1 MKKRNMGLQG
11 SLTSYGDDEFSYF
24 LRRSFAKS
32 MGYSDE
38 ELDRPIVG
46 ITNTGSG
53 MVSCHGTVPQLI
65 EAVKRGVVSAGGLPI
80 DFPTISL
87 GEPFLNPTSMLY
99 RNLMAIDTEEMIR
112 AHPIDAVVLIGG
124 CDKTVPA
131 QLMAAASANVPAILL
146 VTGPMMTGSY
156 RGERLGACTDCRRL
170 WGEFR
175 GGRLDKT
182 EINEISGHLMPTS
195 GTCMVM
201 GTAST
206 MACISEA
213 LGMMLPG
220 GASIPAV
227 NSDRMRH
234 AVETGICA
242 VRMID
247 KKGPSP
253 RDILTPRSLH
263 NAFRVL
269 LAIGGSTNAVIH
281 LAALAGR
288 LGINI
293 DYSALDKLGRQTP
306 VLVDLK
312 PSGSHYM
319 EDLNKAGGLA
329 PVLKEL
335 SSLLYLD
342 CLTVTGESLG
352 EILEKSLIPWPQNVV
367 KRLSEPI
374 YREGGIA
381 VLHGNIAP
389 DGAIIKH
396 SAATRKLLKHIGR
409 AVVFESLDDLSERID
424 NPDLDVTADDIL
436 VLRNAGP
443 KGAPG
448 MPEAGYIPIPKKL
461 AKEGVKDMVR
471 ISDARMSGTAFGTI
485 VLHVCPEA
493 AIGGALAVVKNGDQI
508 ALDVEN
514 RQLNVL
520 ISNDELESRVAA
532 WKAPPPHLGADR
544 GWLALHL
551 SHVQQAN
558 RGCDFDFLSLPPNG
572 SKTPTL
578 C

>member
-1 MKKRNMGLQG
+1 
-11 SLTSYGDDEFSYF
+11 
-24 LRRSFAKS
+24 
-32 MGYSDE
+32 
-38 ELDRPIVG
+38 
-46 ITNTGSG
+46 
-53 MVSCHGTVPQLI
+53 
-65 EAVKRGVVSAGGLPI
+65 
-80 DFPTISL
+80 
-87 GEPFLNPTSMLY
+87 
-99 RNLMAIDTEEMIR
+99 
-112 AHPIDAVVLIGG
+112 
-124 CDKTVPA
+124 
-131 QLMAAASANVPAILL
+131 
-146 VTGPMMTGSY
+146 
-156 RGERLGACTDCRRL
+156 
-170 WGEFR
+170 
-175 GGRLDKT
+175 
-182 EINEISGHLMPTS
+182 
-195 GTCMVM
+195 
-201 GTAST
+201 
-206 MACISEA
+206 
-213 LGMMLPG
+213 
-220 GASIPAV
+220 
-227 NSDRMRH
+227 
-234 AVETGICA
+234 
-242 VRMID
+242 MID